1 MQKLG
6 NQSALFDLD
15 SNHHYLN
22 GAFMAPQLKTVSQVG
37 ISALNKKSNP
47 HLISGH
53 DFFNT
58 TEEIR
63 REYSKLINNPDPNR
77 VVLIPS
83 VSYGMANVARN
94 IETRGKKIIIAGEQ
108 FPSNVYPWI
117 SLAKEQGGD
126 VQIIEPPN
134 VQVKRGET
142 WNKKILEAIDQNTAA
157 VALSHIHWA
166 DGTKFDLEAI
176 RERTKMYGA
185 LLIIDGTQSVGALP
199 FDIVKIKP
207 DALICAGYKWLLGPY
222 GLGLAYY
229 GEYFD
234 KGIPFEENWIN
245 RLHSEDFAGLV
256 DYESKYQPGA
266 LRYEVGEHSNFILAP
281 MLLEAIRQI
290 NEWQP
295 ECIQTYCKDLVSDSI
310 RSLRDSGYWIE
321 DEEWRSNHLFGI
333 RHDFVDVEIIKAEL
347 ADKNISVSY
356 RGTAIRVSPY
366 VHNSKDQIQLFTEVL
381 KEAAND

>member
-22 GAFMAPQLKTVSQVG
+22 GAFMAPQLKKVSQVG
-37 ISALNKKSNP
+37 INALIKKSNP
-47 HLISGH
+47 QLISGE

-63 REYSKLINNPDPNR
+63 TEYSKLINNTNPNR

-94 IETRGKKIIIAGEQ
+94 IDTSGKKIIIAGEQ
-108 FPSNVYPWI
+108 FPSNVYPWM
-117 SLAKEQGGD
+117 SLAEEQGGD
-126 VQIIEPPN
+126 VQIIEPPGE
-134 VQVKRGET
+134 KERRGES
-142 WNKKILEAIDQNTAA
+142 WNKKILEAINPKTAA

-176 RERTKMYGA
+176 RERTEQNGA

-199 FDIVKIKP
+199 FDIAKIKP
-207 DALICAGYKWLLGPY
+207 DALICAGYKWLLGAY

-234 KGIPFEENWIN
+234 KGVPFEENWIN

-295 ECIQTYCKDLVSDSI
+295 DRIQAYCKDLVSDSI
-310 RSLRDSGYWIE
+310 RSLRNVGYWIE
-321 DEEWRSNHLFGI
+321 DEEWRANHLFGI
-333 RHDFVDVEIIKAEL
+333 RHDSVDIEKIKKEL
-347 ADKNISVSY
+347 GEKSISVSY

-366 VHNSKDQIQLFTEVL
+366 VHNTKDQMELLTETLIKV
-381 KEAAND
+381 ANA